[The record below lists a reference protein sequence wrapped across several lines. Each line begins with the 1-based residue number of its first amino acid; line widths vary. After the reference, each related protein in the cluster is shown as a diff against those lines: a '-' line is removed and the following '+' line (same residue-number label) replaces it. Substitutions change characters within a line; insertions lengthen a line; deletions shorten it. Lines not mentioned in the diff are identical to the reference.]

1 MPGQDYLAR
10 GEHHTCLGEPVVD
23 GERQLDAT
31 CAAADYHDP
40 LPTARAREKGKPAL
54 AELGDR
60 LDRDRMLGC
69 TWDRTKI
76 GCRADIERQ
85 HVIGERRLVP
95 EQHQPA
101 GAVEPDRLG
110 MDQSRAGAGREGG
123 EIDVA
128 VVEAVAAGDEARKHA
143 GIGGA
148 DIARDQRHLH
158 TGHGPLAEA
167 CQHMDMGMA
176 AAHQHQM
183 LHRTNITSP

>member
-1 MPGQDYLAR
+1 MPGQDLLAR
-10 GEHHTCLGEPVVD
+10 SERHARLGEPVVD

-31 CAAADYHDP
+31 RAAADYHDP
-40 LPTARAREKGKPAL
+40 LPTARALEKGKPAL

-60 LDRDRMLGC
+60 LDRDCMLGRA
-69 TWDRTKI
+69 WDGTEI

-85 HVIGERRLVP
+85 HVIGERRLVL

-101 GAVEPDRLG
+101 GVVEPDRLG
-110 MDQSRAGAGREGG
+110 VNEARAGAGRERG
-123 EIDVA
+123 EIDVTL
-128 VVEAVAAGDEARKHA
+128 VEAVAAGDEAGKHA

-158 TGHGPLAEA
+158 TGHGSLAEA